1 MENIKVSVITV
12 CYNAE
17 NDIEKT
23 IKSVMGQIDCD
34 FEFILKDGGSTDQ
47 TNKIINKYCDL
58 YKQDIITIRHIVKKD
73 SGIYDA
79 MNQAVE
85 YAKGEW
91 IIFINAGDTFYNNF
105 VLRDVFQ
112 KIYRDEISLLYGH
125 VVYEL
130 QGNMDLISCFN
141 LDNLDKEICY
151 CHQAIFARRSLFK
164 KYIFNL
170 EYKILADYDWLLAL
184 KNDGKVFQNI
194 NIIISKYPRDGIS
207 ATQMKKAYK
216 EEQQIRKK
224 YYPDFTVD
232 DKLKFYGIK
241 EKIRRFFPI
250 LADIS
255 YSFRQI
261 HRIKKYVDDYD

>member
-1 MENIKVSVITV
+1 MENKKVSVITV

-17 NDIEKT
+17 SDIEKT
-23 IKSVMGQIDCD
+23 IKSVMDQMDCD
-34 FEFILKDGGSTDQ
+34 FEYILKDGGSTDH
-47 TNKIINKYCDL
+47 TNMIIDKYCNL
-58 YKQDIITIRHIVKKD
+58 YKQDINTIRHIVKKD

-85 YAKGEW
+85 YAEGEW

-105 VLRDVFQ
+105 VLKDVFQ
-112 KIYRDEISLLYGH
+112 KNYEDEISLLYGH

-130 QGNMDLISCFN
+130 KGNMDFISCFN
-141 LDNLDKEICY
+141 FDNLDKEISY
-151 CHQAIFARRSLFK
+151 CHQAIFARRSLFE
-164 KYIFNL
+164 KYNFNS

-194 NIIISKYPRDGIS
+194 NTIISKYPRDGIS

-216 EEQQIRKK
+216 EERQIRKK
-224 YYPDFTVD
+224 YYPDFKFD
-232 DKLKFYGIK
+232 NKWKFYGLK
-241 EKIRRFFPI
+241 EKIRRLFPI

-255 YSFRQI
+255 YSFRQM
-261 HRIKKYVDDYD
+261 HRIKKYVDGYD